1 MKFSCLSSG
10 SSGNCFFLEDS
21 DGKSILIDAGI
32 SCSSIL
38 NLLESIDKKPESIS
52 ALFITHE
59 HTDHIRGAEVF
70 SKKFNLPVYLTKKT
84 SEQIYSFSNLIPVK
98 NNFSEKFGN
107 LEVEFFSKSHDTPDP
122 VSVRVH
128 EKGKTLGVITDIGF
142 ACKNVLETIE
152 MSDSLILE
160 ANHDTKMLTNG
171 PYPFFLKKR
180 ILSDKGHIS
189 NLNSALAVLEYS
201 NKKLKNIALSHLS
214 EQNNTPVK
222 AKTTFTNLLKERRD
236 LDVNVFVSSRD
247 KATRLLDV

>member
-10 SSGNCFFLEDS
+10 SSGNCFYLEDS
-21 DGKSILIDAGI
+21 EGKSILIDAGI
-32 SCSSIL
+32 SCSSIIS
-38 NLLESIDKKPESIS
+38 LLENINRKPESIS

-70 SKKFNLPVYLTKKT
+70 SRRFNLPVYLTKKT
-84 SEQIYSFSNLIPVK
+84 AEQIYSFSNIIPVK
-98 NNFSEKFGN
+98 NNFSDKFGN
-107 LEVEFFSKSHDTPDP
+107 LEVEFFSKSHDSIDP

-128 EKGKTLGVITDIGF
+128 EKGKTLGVITDIGY

-160 ANHDTKMLTNG
+160 ANHDLKMLIDG

-214 EQNNTPVK
+214 EQNNTPLK
-222 AKTTFTNLLKERRD
+222 AKNTFNNLLKERKD
-236 LDVNVFVSSRD
+236 LNVNMFISSRD
-247 KATRLLDV
+247 CATKLLDI